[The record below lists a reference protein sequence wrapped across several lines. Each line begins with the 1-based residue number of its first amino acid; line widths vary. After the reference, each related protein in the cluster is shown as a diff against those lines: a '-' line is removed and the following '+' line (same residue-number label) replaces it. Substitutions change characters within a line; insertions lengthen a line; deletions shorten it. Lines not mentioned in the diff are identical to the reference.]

1 MFSDAGQGFVPT
13 SAGHSR
19 AGRVMVHVRELPI
32 PAGLCVGDNTADA
45 ALRSEFHRW
54 LAQLWERKDAQIDAM
69 LARAALKNQ

>member
-1 MFSDAGQGFVPT
+1 
-13 SAGHSR
+13 
-19 AGRVMVHVRELPI
+19 MVHVRELPI